1 MDINLSLLTIELLT
15 AGLAFALLIIGLIAP
30 PGQKKGVNY
39 LATIGL
45 IGILAASYMVGH
57 NQGMTLKNM
66 VIVDSFGL
74 FFKQLFLVA
83 AIMVS
88 LSANKYAERFEN
100 HRSEFAALLVF
111 ATLGMMVI
119 VAAGDLISLYLG
131 IELMT
136 ISFYALTG
144 LQKNDHK
151 SAEAGIK
158 YILLGAMSSAVIL
171 YGLSLLYGS
180 TGTVVLK
187 EIAEVVKA
195 NGFSGLQPVLLLGI
209 VFLIG
214 GLGFKISAVPF
225 HMWSPDVYEG
235 APTPV
240 TAFLASGSK
249 AAAFAAL
256 MRVLLGSL
264 QNLSASWIALIVG
277 IAILSMLIGNLV
289 AIPQTN
295 LKRMLAYSGVAQA
308 GYLLTGM
315 VAGNAEGVKGIA
327 FYLFIYAIGTVG
339 AFAVASAFSS
349 ANGSD
354 EIKDLSGLAQRN
366 PLMAATLTI
375 TMLSMAGIPPLAGFA
390 GKFYLFQAVVAR
402 GYLWLALLGLVL
414 SMVSVYYYLNVAKVM
429 FMGEP
434 QEGQGTISIPMSMNI
449 VLLIA
454 LGATVFFGVFP
465 RPLAEMANLAA
476 KSIFLQ

>member
-15 AGLAFALLIIGLIAP
+15 AGLAFALLIVGLIAS

-45 IGILAASYMVGH
+45 IGILVVSYVAGN

-83 AIMVS
+83 AILVS
-88 LSANKYAERFEN
+88 LSVNKYAEKFEN
-100 HRSEFAALLVF
+100 YRSEFAALIVF

-119 VAAGDLISLYLG
+119 VTAGDLISLYLG

-136 ISFYALTG
+136 ISFYGLTG
-144 LQKNDHK
+144 LRKNDHK
-151 SAEAGIK
+151 AAEAGIK
-158 YILLGAMSSAVIL
+158 YILLGAMSSAVML

-187 EIAEVVKA
+187 EIAAVIKA
-195 NGFSGLQPVLLLGI
+195 NGVSGLQPVLLLGM

-214 GLGFKISAVPF
+214 GFGFKISAAPF

-256 MRVLLGSL
+256 MRLFLGTMHD
-264 QNLSASWIALIVG
+264 LSAAWITLILGV
-277 IAILSMLIGNLV
+277 AILSMLIGNLV

-315 VAGNAEGVKGIA
+315 VAGDEAGVKGIA
-327 FYLFIYAIGTVG
+327 FYLFIYVIATLG
-339 AFAVASAFSS
+339 AFAVATAFSS
-349 ANGSD
+349 VNGSD

-366 PLMAATLTI
+366 PLMASTLTI
-375 TMLSMAGIPPLAGFA
+375 SMLSMAGIPPLAGFA
-390 GKFYLFQAVVAR
+390 GKFYLFQAVVDR
-402 GYLWLALLGLVL
+402 GYLWLALFGLIL
-414 SMVSVYYYLNVAKVM
+414 SMISVYYYLSVAKVM

-434 QEGQGTISIPMSMNI
+434 QEGQGAIIIPTSMNI
-449 VLLIA
+449 VLLIT

-465 RPLAEMANLAA
+465 RPLAEMASLAA